1 MTTHVP
7 IVDNGSVVLGRGECD
22 GSMGDTGRFVL
33 VDVDD
38 DVPCASTSAAPRN
51 APATTTIAL
60 TRTIFPQ
67 VQFGFY
73 TQS

>member
-1 MTTHVP
+1 MES
-7 IVDNGSVVLGRGECD
+7 GSVVLGRGECD

-38 DVPCASTSAAPRN
+38 DVPCAPTRAAKN

-60 TRTIFPQ
+60 SRTIFPKSASA
-67 VQFGFY
+67 FK
-73 TQS
+73 QS